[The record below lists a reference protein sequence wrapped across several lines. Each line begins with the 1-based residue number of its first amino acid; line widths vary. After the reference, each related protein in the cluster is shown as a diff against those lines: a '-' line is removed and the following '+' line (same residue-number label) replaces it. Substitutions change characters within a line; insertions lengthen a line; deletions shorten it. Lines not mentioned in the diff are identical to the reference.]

1 MSAQRTLLVLSFDLE
16 GRDPESFGQE
26 VADIVKLIDPPRL
39 PGFTGELRVSV
50 EPVSKQVETWLDD
63 GEPPAP
69 DEPTGGLGPRPARP
83 NTFGRQVPGNR
94 KQRRAERFGHD
105 GRR

>member
-1 MSAQRTLLVLSFDLE
+1 MSAQRTLLVLSFDFE

-26 VADIVKLIDPPRL
+26 VADVVKLIDPPRL
-39 PGFTGELRVSV
+39 PGFTGDLRVSV

-63 GEPPAP
+63 GDLPPVDEPPI
-69 DEPTGGLGPRPARP
+69 TGRQARP